1 MLHTIEQAIEQ
12 LKRGQMIIVVDDED
26 RENEGDFVALADV
39 VTPEVINA
47 MATHGKGL
55 ICTPISQNIATALDL
70 PPMTA
75 HNTDNH
81 GTAFTVSIDH
91 VDTTTGISAY
101 ERALTIQKM
110 VAKDAAPVHFRRP
123 GHVFPLVAKDG
134 GVCERRGHTE
144 AAVELAKLAGHKEA
158 GIICEIMSAD
168 GHMARLPELEHM
180 AADMNCPLISIEQLV
195 NYVQQQKEMVSNG

>member
-39 VTPEVINA
+39 VTPETINV

-91 VDTTTGISAY
+91 VDTTTGISTY

-110 VAKDAAPVHFRRP
+110 VAEDAAPAHFRRP

-168 GHMARLPELEHM
+168 GHMARLPELERM
-180 AADMNCPLISIEQLV
+180 AANMNCPLISIEQLV
-195 NYVQQQKEMVSNG
+195 NYVQKKEMVSNG